1 MKIKKINQN
10 SENRNEELFILREKL
25 KEYFS
30 KNSKYNLRQ
39 LSRILNKNDAYLQQ
53 YLYRGTPKIL
63 PEEYRYKLSAT
74 LGLDINEL
82 TPNWLQNKINNNEYI
97 NIPNIEKNDLTKNK
111 NLSFSKLLLKGIN
124 LLEIKNIFFYQL
136 NENSTTLINI
146 GIKDFMDE
154 SLYLLN
160 DKNIFFLAYISISQ
174 TDKTKL
180 VVKPFQEKFSPFHIF
195 KSDLYIFGKAIW
207 QSSKI

>member
-97 NIPNIEKNDLTKNK
+97 NIPNIEKNELTKNK
-111 NLSFSKLLLKGIN
+111 NISFSKLLLKGIN

>member
-1 MKIKKINQN
+1 MEIQKINQN
-10 SENRNEELFILREKL
+10 SKNRDEELFILREKL

-30 KNSKYNLRQ
+30 KNSRFNLRQ

-97 NIPNIEKNDLTKNK
+97 NIPNIEKNELTKNK
-111 NLSFSKLLLKGIN
+111 NISFSKLLLKGIN

>member
-97 NIPNIEKNDLTKNK
+97 NIPNIEKNELTKNK
-111 NLSFSKLLLKGIN
+111 NISFSKLLLKGIN

-174 TDKTKL
+174 TDKT
-180 VVKPFQEKFSPFHIF
+180 
-195 KSDLYIFGKAIW
+195 
-207 QSSKI
+207 

>member
-97 NIPNIEKNDLTKNK
+97 NIPNIEKNELTKNK
-111 NLSFSKLLLKGIN
+111 NISFSKLLLKGIN
-124 LLEIKNIFFYQL
+124 LWTK
-136 NENSTTLINI
+136 
-146 GIKDFMDE
+146 
-154 SLYLLN
+154 
-160 DKNIFFLAYISISQ
+160 AYI
-174 TDKTKL
+174 
-180 VVKPFQEKFSPFHIF
+180 
-195 KSDLYIFGKAIW
+195 Y
-207 QSSKI
+207 

>member
-10 SENRNEELFILREKL
+10 SENRNQELFILREKL

-53 YLYRGTPKIL
+53 YLYRETPKIL

-97 NIPNIEKNDLTKNK
+97 NIPNIEKNELTKNK
-111 NLSFSKLLLKGIN
+111 NISFSKLLLKGIN

>member
-1 MKIKKINQN
+1 MEIQN
-10 SENRNEELFILREKL
+10 NNRNPKTRDEELFIIREKL

-30 KNSKYNLRQ
+30 KNSKFNLRQ

-63 PEEYRYKLSAT
+63 PEEYRHKLSAT
-74 LGLDINEL
+74 LDLDINEL
-82 TPNWLQNKINNNEYI
+82 TPNWLQNKVNNNENI
-97 NIPNIEKNDLTKNK
+97 NIPNIEKNDLTKDK
-111 NLSFSKLLLKGIN
+111 NISFSKLLLRSIN

-136 NENSTTLINI
+136 NENSITLIDI
-146 GIKDFMDE
+146 GIKDFVDE
-154 SLYLLN
+154 NLYLLN

-174 TDKTKL
+174 SDKTKF
-180 VVKPFQEKFSPFHIF
+180 VVKPFQEKFSPFHIY
-195 KSDLYIFGKAIW
+195 KSHLYIFGKAIW

>member
-97 NIPNIEKNDLTKNK
+97 NIPNIEKNELQK
-111 NLSFSKLLLKGIN
+111 
-124 LLEIKNIFFYQL
+124 IKILVFL
-136 NENSTTLINI
+136 N
-146 GIKDFMDE
+146 
-154 SLYLLN
+154 Y
-160 DKNIFFLAYISISQ
+160 Y
-174 TDKTKL
+174 
-180 VVKPFQEKFSPFHIF
+180 
-195 KSDLYIFGKAIW
+195 
-207 QSSKI
+207 

>member
-10 SENRNEELFILREKL
+10 SENRNQELFILREKL

-97 NIPNIEKNDLTKNK
+97 NIPNIEKNELTKNK
-111 NLSFSKLLLKGIN
+111 NISFSKLLLKGIN

>member
-1 MKIKKINQN
+1 
-10 SENRNEELFILREKL
+10 
-25 KEYFS
+25 
-30 KNSKYNLRQ
+30 
-39 LSRILNKNDAYLQQ
+39 
-53 YLYRGTPKIL
+53 
-63 PEEYRYKLSAT
+63 
-74 LGLDINEL
+74 
-82 TPNWLQNKINNNEYI
+82 
-97 NIPNIEKNDLTKNK
+97 
-111 NLSFSKLLLKGIN
+111 
-124 LLEIKNIFFYQL
+124 
-136 NENSTTLINI
+136 
-146 GIKDFMDE
+146 MDE